1 MTEQEIELTEAT
13 VRLKK
18 DGTLYQ
24 KIEGQETEVAKYD
37 RATGHLEFATEE
49 FSRKLYNQVTARIG
63 TTNKG
68 KDVSGFSIRSMSVK
82 GEARPKLESVP
93 KRPKLG
99 PQGDA
104 AEEVVQWYLDHDLAQ
119 AIIRYGIFTDKDGKP
134 VRKTVRRIVQ
144 ETVDNR
150 DLDDSQLEWM
160 KTDAK
165 SQEKSPVQRVGEAF
179 TTKNAV
185 IARRATALTFT
196 PEEVVGGFS
205 LDDDGNPEDEA

>member
-37 RATGHLEFATEE
+37 RATGHLECATEE

-63 TTNKG
+63 TVNHG
-68 KDVSGFSIRSMSVK
+68 KEQSGLTIKSFGVK
-82 GEARPKLESVP
+82 GQPRNLPKT

-99 PQGDA
+99 PLGDS
-104 AEEVVQWYLDHDLAQ
+104 AEEVVQWYLDYDLAQ

-165 SQEKSPVQRVGEAF
+165 SQEKSPVQRVGEAV